1 MTPATTQRARPPKP
15 SAPLDVLVA
24 FYRDAV
30 REFIDR
36 AEAVEAGRW
45 ETPRAEGKW
54 TPAQEA
60 EHVGLAYG
68 VIVSDFEKGQGFKV
82 IMFGWKR
89 WLIRQLILPRI
100 MRGHFPVAA
109 RAPREV
115 RPAVPTKSRAELL
128 QQLFDNSEKALALA
142 LDALSKEPNR
152 TCAHPYFGALTIR
165 EMLVFASVHTWHHTD
180 FLPASRTLAP
190 A

>member
-1 MTPATTQRARPPKP
+1 MTPAATRRASPPKP
-15 SAPLDVLVA
+15 NAPLDVLVA

-30 REFIDR
+30 REFITR
-36 AEAVEAGRW
+36 AEAVDPERW
-45 ETPRAEGKW
+45 ELPRAEGKW

-68 VIVSDFEKGQGFKV
+68 VIVADFEKGQGFKV
-82 IMFGWKR
+82 IVFGWKR
-89 WLIRQLILPRI
+89 WLLRQLILPRI

-128 QQLFDNSEKALALA
+128 RQLRDNSEKALTHA
-142 LDALSKEPNR
+142 LDALEKQPSR
-152 TCAHPYFGALTIR
+152 TCAHPYFGSLTIR

-180 FLPASRTLAP
+180 FLPVSRSLASA
-190 A
+190 